1 MNSNELSNK
10 IAQILSDKK
19 ALDVTIINISE
30 KTIVADYYVIATAKS
45 SPHVKALS
53 EYLEFELDKLEITP
67 LRREGTRE
75 GRWAVIDYGDVV
87 VHIFNDETRVF
98 YNLEK
103 MWSDE
108 NNTVRYENDTVDED

>member
-1 MNSNELSNK
+1 MTSKELAEK
-10 IAQILSDKK
+10 ISKILLNKK
-19 ALDVTIINISE
+19 ANDVTCINIQE

-53 EYLEFELDKLEITP
+53 EYLEEELDKEEIAP

-75 GRWAVIDYGDVV
+75 GRWAVVDYGDVV
-87 VHIFNDETRVF
+87 VHIFNDETRLF

-103 MWSDE
+103 LWSDE
-108 NNTVRYENDTVDED
+108 NNTVRFTDED